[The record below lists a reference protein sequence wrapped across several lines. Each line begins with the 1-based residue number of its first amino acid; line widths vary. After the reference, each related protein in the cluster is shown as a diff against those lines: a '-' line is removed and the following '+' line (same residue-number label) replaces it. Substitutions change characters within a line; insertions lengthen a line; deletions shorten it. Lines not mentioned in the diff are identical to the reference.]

1 MESVSDFVISVDDTR
16 RPFVCE
22 KCGESFPEQAELLQ
36 HMSIRGHDILRN
48 KPGNEVRIQSHLPN
62 RFFWYTSSPQNY
74 YTSVQMKHLFY
85 AYIYTHPKFT
95 QKPEWRRC
103 CAISAPCRFLFINFA
118 FRQLHVYYQLI
129 YTVWYQL
136 VAYFVLQRVEVAR
149 CLICSSLDV
158 AMTHDNIKFVFRN
171 DERLISH
178 LYTHVN
184 KQYSRLD
191 RGITLEL
198 SFAIQT

>member
-1 MESVSDFVISVDDTR
+1 MIQKDPLFVRSVGNHSLNRRSCYNIWVQEVMIYSEINQEIRYASRLISQLLFLIHKVT
-16 RPFVCE
+16 
-22 KCGESFPEQAELLQ
+22 SELLYIGADAA
-36 HMSIRGHDILRN
+36 SVFSVCVNIRTQNLR
-48 KPGNEVRIQSHLPN
+48 KN
-62 RFFWYTSSPQNY
+62 RHGADVAQYRHHA
-74 YTSVQMKHLFY
+74 V
-85 AYIYTHPKFT
+85 
-95 QKPEWRRC
+95 
-103 CAISAPCRFLFINFA
+103 FLFINFA
-118 FRQLHVYYQLI
+118 FRQLYYQLS
-129 YTVWYQL
+129 YSVWYQL
-136 VAYFVLQRVEVAR
+136 VAYFMLQRVEVAR

-158 AMTHDNIKFVFRN
+158 AVTHDNIKFVFRN